1 MFALYIYNFNLRSMH
16 TMALYF
22 ALLCNS
28 LTHYRTAVIEL
39 FPKNKN
45 QLDVTYYFIV
55 ILIGSTCFGHYYAH
69 HQDYDFDYHIG
80 RFVLGLLYVGGYVR
94 LEYCPG
100 CSPDIFL

>member
-1 MFALYIYNFNLRSMH
+1 
-16 TMALYF
+16 MALYF

-55 ILIGSTCFGHYYAH
+55 ILIGSTCFGYYYAH
-69 HQDYDFDYHIG
+69 HQELTTIMLITTL
-80 RFVLGLLYVGGYVR
+80 VI
-94 LEYCPG
+94 
-100 CSPDIFL
+100 SFLVCWSSVQAAG